1 MTLTRAGRRGAG
13 RRPGAVS
20 FVSWTRARA
29 IERVTDFVRE
39 RARSSATQETDENR
53 SATLLSGQDLL
64 KRIRAQY
71 ASDDRPYQAF
81 LQTLIKFRNKQ
92 FSAEEVVQKCAIL
105 FYDHPQLLE
114 GENGLATFVPK
125 TCKPPTR
132 SSWFEWSPAVH
143 HRFSSESFR
152 LFVRTLL
159 LCEYKS
165 RLTPPEPKMR
175 RWRLTD
181 GDSSESDSD
190 DYTSSDESESESSTV
205 IEKESGTLRPDQ
217 IPDRWVGKI
226 HDRTLSAFERLT
238 LELKPKDEEYCWA
251 DTKAAREAKESK
263 DAIELRGKR
272 GRGEE
277 RDFTT
282 TPRDSP
288 SPPPSFNKRRASAR
302 IVAKVNRGIVYNR
315 YRSLA
320 SPDGLARG
328 GRMRM
333 TRSMS
338 TVDDTLPA
346 KPDRKFVINRDDGKM
361 SPQCAER
368 IGLHSLPAVA
378 LEKIIACYSAQ
389 EGVAELNQIRES
401 LIKSLIKPNR

>member
-1 MTLTRAGRRGAG
+1 MGSRGRRARDGDG
-13 RRPGAVS
+13 
-20 FVSWTRARA
+20 FVRFANARKT
-29 IERVTDFVRE
+29 IERVTDCVRE
-39 RARSSATQETDENR
+39 RARDKATQETDENR

-205 IEKESGTLRPDQ
+205 IEKESGT
-217 IPDRWVGKI
+217 
-226 HDRTLSAFERLT
+226 TER
-238 LELKPKDEEYCWA
+238 
-251 DTKAAREAKESK
+251 
-263 DAIELRGKR
+263 
-272 GRGEE
+272 
-277 RDFTT
+277 
-282 TPRDSP
+282 
-288 SPPPSFNKRRASAR
+288 
-302 IVAKVNRGIVYNR
+302 
-315 YRSLA
+315 
-320 SPDGLARG
+320 
-328 GRMRM
+328 
-333 TRSMS
+333 
-338 TVDDTLPA
+338 
-346 KPDRKFVINRDDGKM
+346 
-361 SPQCAER
+361 
-368 IGLHSLPAVA
+368 
-378 LEKIIACYSAQ
+378 
-389 EGVAELNQIRES
+389 
-401 LIKSLIKPNR
+401 

>member
-1 MTLTRAGRRGAG
+1 MK
-13 RRPGAVS
+13 
-20 FVSWTRARA
+20 
-29 IERVTDFVRE
+29 RE
-39 RARSSATQETDENR
+39 CEATQETDENR

-105 FYDHPQLLE
+105 FYDNPHLLE

-125 TCKPPTR
+125 TCKPPRR

-320 SPDGLARG
+320 SPDGLSR

-346 KPDRKFVINRDDGKM
+346 KPDRKFLINRDEGKM
-361 SPQCAER
+361 SPLCAER

-401 LIKSLIKPNR
+401 LIKSLIKNNR

>member
-1 MTLTRAGRRGAG
+1 MGSRGRRARDGDG
-13 RRPGAVS
+13 
-20 FVSWTRARA
+20 FVRFANARKT
-29 IERVTDFVRE
+29 IERVTDCVRE
-39 RARSSATQETDENR
+39 RARDKATQETDENR

-320 SPDGLARG
+320 SPDGISR

-346 KPDRKFVINRDDGKM
+346 KPDRKFLINRDEGKM
-361 SPQCAER
+361 SPLCAER

-401 LIKSLIKPNR
+401 LIKSLIKNNR

>member
-105 FYDHPQLLE
+105 FYDNPHLLE

-320 SPDGLARG
+320 SPDGLSR

-346 KPDRKFVINRDDGKM
+346 KPDRKFLINRDEGKM
-361 SPQCAER
+361 SPLCAER

-401 LIKSLIKPNR
+401 LIKSLIKNNR